1 MYSLSSD
8 KHIYANGRIVSFLYD
23 RRECK
28 PTGNGENHRCD
39 VILVQIGE
47 TLKENKLWV
56 IECKSKV
63 ELSHAEKAIK
73 QIDGCINVIHNAKGW
88 KVEKCVIGKSFSH
101 EAAIKLSNAGIRY
114 DTNTQ
119 SNQCKDMKDIIVA
132 VQKVKG
138 FK

>member
-1 MYSLSSD
+1 MSSD

-28 PTGNGENHRCD
+28 PTGDGENHRCD

-63 ELSHAEKAIK
+63 KLSHAKKAIE
-73 QIDGCINVIHNAKGW
+73 QIDGCIDVIHNAKGW
-88 KVEKCVIGKSFSH
+88 KIEKCVIGKSFSN
-101 EAAIKLSNAGIRY
+101 EAAIKLSNAGIMHA
-114 DTNTQ
+114 TNTP
-119 SNQCKDMKDIIVA
+119 SNQCENIKDIIVA